1 MLTGTPRHADE
12 DNRKE
17 LVAADTFRK
26 NISIAL
32 SNLPAIEVIHMA
44 NKIITAVS
52 HLNRTNPETI
62 YKEILQLIDQN
73 PRNIENARIFHT
85 IIDLYIDRIVGD
97 GTVQQQSGIH
107 AWISL
112 DELTRIFMTVR
123 DFLYGADPRKL
134 NEKDQRTQK
143 AICTII
149 TGVQT
154 RKTQVI
160 RGALQDNLLRNPE
173 IVDIIDHHL
182 WEIERHLN

>member
-1 MLTGTPRHADE
+1 MLTITNCGAE
-12 DNRKE
+12 DNREE
-17 LVAADTFRK
+17 LIAANQFRK
-26 NISIAL
+26 NLSKAL
-32 SNLPAIEVIHMA
+32 SSLPEIEILHMA

-52 HLNRTNPETI
+52 HLNRANPETI

-85 IIDLYIDRIVGD
+85 IIDLYIDRIIGD

-112 DELTRIFMTVR
+112 DELTRIFMTVK
-123 DFLYGADPRKL
+123 DFLFGADPRKL
-134 NEKDQRTQK
+134 NEKDQGTQK
-143 AICTII
+143 AVCAII

-182 WEIERHLN
+182 WEIERHLS

>member
-1 MLTGTPRHADE
+1 MLTVTNCAAE
-12 DNRKE
+12 DNHEE
-17 LVAADTFRK
+17 LIAANQFRK
-26 NISIAL
+26 KLSIAL
-32 SNLPAIEVIHMA
+32 PNLPEVEVLHMA
-44 NKIITAVS
+44 NKIITVVS

-62 YKEILQLIDQN
+62 YREILQLIDQN
-73 PRNIENARIFHT
+73 PRNVENARIFHT
-85 IIDLYIDRIVGD
+85 IIDLYIDRIIGD

-112 DELTRIFMTVR
+112 DELTRIFMSVK
-123 DFLYGADPRKL
+123 DFLYSADPKKL
-134 NEKDQRTQK
+134 SEKDQGTQR

-160 RGALQDNLLRNPE
+160 RGALQGNLLRNPE

-182 WEIERHLN
+182 WEIERQLS